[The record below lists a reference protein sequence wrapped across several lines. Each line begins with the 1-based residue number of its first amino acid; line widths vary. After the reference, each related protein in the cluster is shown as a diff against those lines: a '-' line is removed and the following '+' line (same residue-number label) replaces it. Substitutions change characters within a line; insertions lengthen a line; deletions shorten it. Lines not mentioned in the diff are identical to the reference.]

1 MAVFNSKLEC
11 IKHIRLFLFLAAI
24 NLFFGHRKQIY
35 SRYLDIEKSA
45 FIAFYDGRGNPVIT
59 VIVIV
64 KADRLDEKLESDRY
78 SCIADPSKKYLSAS
92 LEYITEPNWGYKY
105 KGGFIRCNLTK
116 TEKPKAISIV
126 LHSQIKKNR
135 NFTPKIKLTVQY
147 PSKFL
152 RNFTRCVPAFY
163 NFTDQNALIQMLES
177 DLMFGMNHFIMY
189 NYTGMTP
196 KIQQI
201 LKSYQDE
208 GVLTLLQWNL
218 PVLKKDI
225 HYFGQMSNMHECILR
240 NMYVSK
246 YVFIAD
252 VDEIVVSDMFS
263 SWQSMTSSILSKHP
277 NCGAISFRNAF
288 FPIIFKD
295 GAVDF
300 PGKTI
305 ARKMGLTFLLKTTRT
320 KLHTIGDRSKLLVRP
335 ETIHQMGIH
344 GVQKFLNSKMTTCP
358 VNNPKDALL
367 HHYRFKK
374 ASDMRSP
381 YTDDHTFQKYSNELI
396 SRVQK
401 RFQKIKTTSV
411 T

>member
-1 MAVFNSKLEC
+1 MGTVY
-11 IKHIRLFLFLAAI
+11 IKSI
-24 NLFFGHRKQIY
+24 K
-35 SRYLDIEKSA
+35 K
-45 FIAFYDGRGNPVIT
+45 IACQAR
-59 VIVIV
+59 
-64 KADRLDEKLESDRY
+64 
-78 SCIADPSKKYLSAS
+78 
-92 LEYITEPNWGYKY
+92 Y

-320 KLHTIGDRSKLLVRP
+320 KLHTIGDRSKL
-335 ETIHQMGIH
+335 
-344 GVQKFLNSKMTTCP
+344 
-358 VNNPKDALL
+358 
-367 HHYRFKK
+367 
-374 ASDMRSP
+374 
-381 YTDDHTFQKYSNELI
+381 
-396 SRVQK
+396 
-401 RFQKIKTTSV
+401 
-411 T
+411 